1 MILLMRRRGGVLD
14 RYAPMSDEELVAL
27 AAAGDHLAEEHLIR
41 RFEGLVYERTRPY
54 FLPGAEKD
62 DLLQEGMLG
71 FCEAIY
77 AYDAEKCD
85 SFSAFASI
93 CITREVLSAVKKYN
107 RQKHLMLNSSISL
120 DAPVDDTEDASLMG
134 LIEDEA
140 APDME
145 EHIIAKEEIR
155 NWERTIH
162 LVLTPSEK
170 EVLRYYMEGKRYQ
183 DIADAMN
190 KTVKSVNNT
199 MQRIRKKLQKYCE

>member
-1 MILLMRRRGGVLD
+1 MD

-27 AAAGDHLAEEHLIR
+27 AAAGDRLAEEHLIR

-93 CITREVLSAVKKYN
+93 CITRAVLSAVKKYN
-107 RQKHLMLNSSISL
+107 RQKHLMLNS
-120 DAPVDDTEDASLMG
+120 
-134 LIEDEA
+134 
-140 APDME
+140 
-145 EHIIAKEEIR
+145 
-155 NWERTIH
+155 
-162 LVLTPSEK
+162 
-170 EVLRYYMEGKRYQ
+170 
-183 DIADAMN
+183 
-190 KTVKSVNNT
+190 
-199 MQRIRKKLQKYCE
+199 

>member
-1 MILLMRRRGGVLD
+1 
-14 RYAPMSDEELVAL
+14 
-27 AAAGDHLAEEHLIR
+27 
-41 RFEGLVYERTRPY
+41 
-54 FLPGAEKD
+54 
-62 DLLQEGMLG
+62 
-71 FCEAIY
+71 
-77 AYDAEKCD
+77 
-85 SFSAFASI
+85 
-93 CITREVLSAVKKYN
+93 
-107 RQKHLMLNSSISL
+107 MLNSSISL

-170 EVLRYYMEGKRYQ
+170 EVLRYYMEGKHYQ

-199 MQRIRKKLQKYCE
+199 MQRIRKSCRNTVNEANQKVWDPRRGSPHFFRRETTGYAGGREEFYLWMEKENLR

>member
-1 MILLMRRRGGVLD
+1 M
-14 RYAPMSDEELVAL
+14 
-27 AAAGDHLAEEHLIR
+27 
-41 RFEGLVYERTRPY
+41 
-54 FLPGAEKD
+54 
-62 DLLQEGMLG
+62 QEGMLG

-170 EVLRYYMEGKRYQ
+170 EVLRYYMEGKHYQ

>member
-1 MILLMRRRGGVLD
+1 MD
-14 RYAPMSDEELVAL
+14 RYTPISDEELVAL

-62 DLLQEGMLG
+62 DLLQEGMVGL
-71 FCEAIY
+71 CEAIY
-77 AYDAEKCD
+77 AYDTEKCD
-85 SFSAFASI
+85 SFSAFAAI

-107 RQKHLMLNSSISL
+107 RQKHLTLNSSLSL

-134 LIEDEA
+134 LVEDEA

-155 NWERTIH
+155 NWQRTIH
-162 LVLTPSEK
+162 LVLTPAEK
-170 EVLRYYMEGKRYQ
+170 EVLRYYMEGKPYQ
-183 DIADAMN
+183 DIAEATN

>member
-27 AAAGDHLAEEHLIR
+27 AAAGDRLAEEHLIR

-120 DAPVDDTEDASLMG
+120 DAPVDDTEDTSLMG

-170 EVLRYYMEGKRYQ
+170 EVLRYYMEGKHYQ
-183 DIADAMN
+183 DIADTMN

>member
-1 MILLMRRRGGVLD
+1 MD
-14 RYAPMSDEELVAL
+14 RYAPMSNEELVAL
-27 AAAGDHLAEEHLIR
+27 ATAGDRLAEEHLIR

-155 NWERTIH
+155 NWERTI
-162 LVLTPSEK
+162 
-170 EVLRYYMEGKRYQ
+170 LRYYMEGKHYQ

>member
-1 MILLMRRRGGVLD
+1 MD

-71 FCEAIY
+71 LCEAIY
-77 AYDAEKCD
+77 AYDTEKCD

-107 RQKHLMLNSSISL
+107 RQKHLTLNSSLSL

-145 EHIIAKEEIR
+145 EHIIAKEEIQ

-162 LVLTPSEK
+162 LVLTPAEK
-170 EVLRYYMEGKRYQ
+170 EVLWYYMEGKHYQ
-183 DIADAMN
+183 DIADVTN

>member
-27 AAAGDHLAEEHLIR
+27 AAAGDRLAEEHLIR

-107 RQKHLMLNSSISL
+107 R
-120 DAPVDDTEDASLMG
+120 
-134 LIEDEA
+134 
-140 APDME
+140 
-145 EHIIAKEEIR
+145 
-155 NWERTIH
+155 
-162 LVLTPSEK
+162 
-170 EVLRYYMEGKRYQ
+170 
-183 DIADAMN
+183 
-190 KTVKSVNNT
+190 
-199 MQRIRKKLQKYCE
+199 

>member
-1 MILLMRRRGGVLD
+1 MD

-27 AAAGDHLAEEHLIR
+27 AAAGDRLAEEHLIR

-120 DAPVDDTEDASLMG
+120 DAL
-134 LIEDEA
+134 EDEA

-170 EVLRYYMEGKRYQ
+170 EVLRYYMEGKHYQ

>member
-1 MILLMRRRGGVLD
+1 M
-14 RYAPMSDEELVAL
+14 
-27 AAAGDHLAEEHLIR
+27 
-41 RFEGLVYERTRPY
+41 
-54 FLPGAEKD
+54 
-62 DLLQEGMLG
+62 
-71 FCEAIY
+71 
-77 AYDAEKCD
+77 
-85 SFSAFASI
+85 
-93 CITREVLSAVKKYN
+93 
-107 RQKHLMLNSSISL
+107 
-120 DAPVDDTEDASLMG
+120 DDTEDASLMG

-170 EVLRYYMEGKRYQ
+170 EVLRYYMEGKHYQ